1 MIQEHILGTITDLSE
16 TGELT
21 IKAGAPDIDRAVLR
35 QYRTCE
41 IILDDGRKI
50 SPQQRR
56 KVYALLGEIDEYVN
70 GIRTAEGVEEQK
82 RLLKLEFMLKRMSK
96 TERQLFSLADTDVT
110 TAREFI
116 TFVIDFIVA
125 NDIPTRIPL
134 LEQCEDIG
142 RYVYACLV
150 NKRCCICGVYV
161 YGRSF
166 LKSQNRFIGFSFDL
180 LFFVI
185 VIRSDFFLG
194 IIYRINY
201 INIIFDISKY
211 AFTDTL
217 DIHDLLD
224 ISETA
229 VFITVSDYLIGENG
243 ADAFKFCKFICSCGV

>member
-96 TERQLFSLADTDVT
+96 TER
-110 TAREFI
+110 
-116 TFVIDFIVA
+116 
-125 NDIPTRIPL
+125 
-134 LEQCEDIG
+134 
-142 RYVYACLV
+142 
-150 NKRCCICGVYV
+150 
-161 YGRSF
+161 
-166 LKSQNRFIGFSFDL
+166 
-180 LFFVI
+180 
-185 VIRSDFFLG
+185 
-194 IIYRINY
+194 
-201 INIIFDISKY
+201 
-211 AFTDTL
+211 
-217 DIHDLLD
+217 
-224 ISETA
+224 
-229 VFITVSDYLIGENG
+229 
-243 ADAFKFCKFICSCGV
+243 